1 MDALTELTADSA
13 KLRIVLDK
21 RKVSLAVILK
31 RKYSK
36 GDKREA
42 RAELGL
48 ISGKIELLNWLDG
61 RIRQLSIKKYYKNKE
76 KETWIP
82 KTDQKPTASPTSSR

>member
-61 RIRQLSIKKYYKNKE
+61 RIRQLSIKK
-76 KETWIP
+76 IL
-82 KTDQKPTASPTSSR
+82 